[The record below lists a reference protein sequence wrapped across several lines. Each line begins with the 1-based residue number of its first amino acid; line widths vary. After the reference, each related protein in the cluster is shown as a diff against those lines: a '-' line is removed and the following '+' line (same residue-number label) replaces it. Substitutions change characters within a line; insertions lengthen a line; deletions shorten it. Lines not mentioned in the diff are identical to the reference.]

1 MKNYGIIWTGELPP
15 LKSEIAF
22 IINIINYSEKEDSK
36 SEKAPTGLLK
46 LDGLASMDVLQI
58 SANWTVA

>member
-36 SEKAPTGLLK
+36 SEKAPTGL
-46 LDGLASMDVLQI
+46 DGLASMDVLQI